1 VTTPREPAAAASNAA
16 SNAANNTAKKW
27 QNVSSIHPEEISM
40 TKATVSASTSA
51 APKGVYDDVDHS
63 EAPGHGNSPAAW
75 TCVIVM
81 LVGALIAAIAFVI
94 ASTPIFV
101 AGAAIMVLG
110 LLAGWVMRKAGYG
123 VGGSKLKN
131 TGH

>member
-1 VTTPREPAAAASNAA
+1 MS
-16 SNAANNTAKKW
+16 
-27 QNVSSIHPEEISM
+27 
-40 TKATVSASTSA
+40 KATVSTSTPA
-51 APKGVYDDVDHS
+51 APAGVYDDVDHS

-75 TCVIVM
+75 TCVIIM

-94 ASTPIFV
+94 ASTPIFI
-101 AGAAIMVLG
+101 AGAVVMVIG

-131 TGH
+131 SGH